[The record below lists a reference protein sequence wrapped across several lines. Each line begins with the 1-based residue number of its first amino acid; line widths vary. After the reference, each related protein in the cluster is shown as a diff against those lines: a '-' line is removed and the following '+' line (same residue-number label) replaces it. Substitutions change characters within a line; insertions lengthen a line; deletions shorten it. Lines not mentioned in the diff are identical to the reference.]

1 MNLSIKLRSMR
12 LPAAVFSIVLFIGS
26 LSTLWAGVGVLTQ
39 HNNLAR
45 TGANLKETVLTTLNV
60 NSNKFG
66 LLFTR
71 DVDDQIYAQPL
82 IAPGVNIPGKGA
94 RNLVIVATVNDSV
107 YAFDADAAA
116 VTNSYWQVS
125 FLNENVAAPRNT
137 DMTGACGGSYHD
149 FSGNIGIVSTPV
161 IDPATGTI
169 YLLARTLE
177 FGTTFVQK
185 LHALDIRTGVER
197 PNSPVIIDAANPGNG
212 DGNLIGII
220 AFDAQKENQRS
231 ALTLVKG
238 VVYISWA
245 SHCDWGPYHGW
256 VLGYDATT
264 LQQAVVYN
272 TTPEGAG
279 GGIWM
284 AGQGLSADGAGNLY
298 ASVGNGTV
306 GSYGNP
312 RDPVNRGESFLK
324 LTRNGEN
331 LDVASWFTPFN
342 YQDLE
347 NSDLDLGS
355 AGILLIPNS
364 KLALSGGKEGVLYL
378 VNRDKMG
385 GLSGTTADTNV
396 VQSFQPVSG
405 QHEIFGSP
413 VWWDGPNNS
422 YAYIWVTDS
431 DYLRQFKF
439 NRMTGKFLLPEF
451 AASLAAAPEGTPG
464 GILSVSANGNQA
476 GTGIVWASHQLE
488 GSANEA
494 TRSGILRAYNAQNV
508 SRELWNSEQNGA
520 RDSVGLFA
528 KFSPPTI
535 ANGKVYLATFS
546 NRLNVYG
553 LLKKPAVLR

>member
-1 MNLSIKLRSMR
+1 MNLSTNLRSVR
-12 LPAAVFSIVLFIGS
+12 LPTVSFSIALFIGS
-26 LSTLWAGVGVLTQ
+26 LSPLWAGVGVYTQ

-45 TGANLKETVLTTLNV
+45 TGANLRETILNTQNV

-66 LLFTR
+66 LLFAR

-82 IAPGVNIPGKGA
+82 IAPAVNIPGKGA

-107 YAFDADAAA
+107 YAFDADTAA
-116 VTNSYWQVS
+116 VTNAYWQVS
-125 FLNENVAAPRNT
+125 FLGEGVVPPRNT

-149 FSGNIGIVSTPV
+149 YSGNIGIVSTPV

-177 FGTTFVQK
+177 FGTTFIQK

-197 PNSPVIIDAANPGNG
+197 PNSPVVIDAAAPGNG

-256 VLGYDATT
+256 LLGYDAAT

-272 TTPEGAG
+272 TTPDGAG

-284 AGQGLSADGAGNLY
+284 AGQGLSADTAGNLY
-298 ASVGNGTV
+298 VSVANGTV
-306 GSYGNP
+306 GNNGNP
-312 RDPVNRGESFLK
+312 RDLINRGESFLK
-324 LTRNGEN
+324 LTRNGESLN
-331 LDVASWFTPFN
+331 IASWFTPFN

-364 KLALSGGKEGVLYL
+364 KLALSGGKEGTLYM

-385 GLSGTTADTNV
+385 GLSGTTADNNI
-396 VQSFQPVSG
+396 VQSFRPVSG
-405 QHEIFGSP
+405 SHEIFGSP

-439 NRMTGKFLLPEF
+439 NRATGKFSLPGF
-451 AASLAAAPEGTPG
+451 AVSQTAAPEGTPG
-464 GILSVSANGNQA
+464 GILSISANGSQG

-494 TRSGILRAYNAQNV
+494 TRSGILCAFNAQNV
-508 SRELWNSEQNGA
+508 SRELWNSEQNST
-520 RDSVGLFA
+520 RDTVGQFA

-553 LLKKPAVLR
+553 LLKKSPTWK